1 MRLTDEEL
9 RDVLA
14 RAAEIESAARQGKE
28 WNAELTAIIG
38 AAEEAGLSGQ
48 AVRRALTERLNL
60 PAIPVA
66 GSLAWARSADAKFY
80 VAEVLSISEEGA
92 RVKFLRGSEHQ
103 LALDQ
108 LRPCAFIP
116 GERVVCNWPMWGPWT
131 GTVIAYDPLKQRIKL
146 SDGWG
151 SSNSFPV
158 SEVWLP
164 LDKADPKAARRRVF
178 TTLLVI
184 GAAAG
189 AVIGSARQNGSLHEV
204 PRGSDFLTWPA
215 REIEFAR

>member
-14 RAAEIESAARQGKE
+14 RADEIERTARHGEE
-28 WNAELTAIIG
+28 WNAELTAIIA

-48 AVRRALTERLNL
+48 AVRRSLAERLDL

-66 GSLAWARSADAKFY
+66 GSLAWARSADGKFY
-80 VAEVLSISEEGA
+80 AAEVLSISEEGA
-92 RVKFLRGSEHQ
+92 RVKFLHGSETQ
-103 LALDQ
+103 LTADQ
-108 LRPCAFIP
+108 IKPCAFIP
-116 GERVVCNWPMWGPWT
+116 GERVTCDWPMWGPWT
-131 GTVIAYDPLKQRIKL
+131 GTVVSYDPLKQRVKL

-151 SSNSFPV
+151 STSSFPV

-164 LDKADPKAARRRVF
+164 LDKTDPKAARRRMSATMLAV
-178 TTLLVI
+178 

-189 AVIGSARQNGSLHEV
+189 AVIGSVATALLLR
-204 PRGSDFLTWPA
+204 
-215 REIEFAR
+215 